1 MIYSFYNHN
10 VIWTVSSVGMYKKMW
25 KINLMKPMTSLHTTC
40 YFINICILV
49 HVLWTY
55 FAIIERMEQM
65 LLLNALPLERCSE
78 LNVCL
83 VYMETSIQTGVSSS
97 LTAPRCLQHVNLS
110 FLCQR
115 DLCLPLT
122 AEVSAVYLSWAHLWS
137 AFTFK
142 CSGLVLATYCA
153 LNVWDALKTVHFTGL
168 SHISARIICIYSP
181 PLLQRLLLCLE
192 LTLV

>member
-1 MIYSFYNHN
+1 
-10 VIWTVSSVGMYKKMW
+10 
-25 KINLMKPMTSLHTTC
+25 
-40 YFINICILV
+40 
-49 HVLWTY
+49 
-55 FAIIERMEQM
+55 M
-65 LLLNALPLERCSE
+65 LAFE
-78 LNVCL
+78 LNFCL

-122 AEVSAVYLSWAHLWS
+122 ARVSAVYLSWAHLWS

-153 LNVWDALKTVHFTGL
+153 LNVWDALKTVYFTEL
-168 SHISARIICIYSP
+168 SHISARVICIYSP
-181 PLLQRLLLCLE
+181 WLLQSLWVYECRLSSVSCF
-192 LTLV
+192 VCRWHWIDSYRFHYWQICIWFV